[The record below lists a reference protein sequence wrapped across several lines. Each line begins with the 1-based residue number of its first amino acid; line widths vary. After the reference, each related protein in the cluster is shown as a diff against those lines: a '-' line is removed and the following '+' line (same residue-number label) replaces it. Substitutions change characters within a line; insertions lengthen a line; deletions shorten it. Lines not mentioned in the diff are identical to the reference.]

1 MEKEDKI
8 TTNSIPPLGAR
19 GLNQVPPSGVRG
31 LIKVCGMRDSAN
43 IQELAVLKPDLIGF
57 IFYEKS
63 KRYAANHL
71 DINILNQ
78 IPVTIKKVGVFVNE
92 SEENIL
98 KIIEK
103 YKLDFVQLHG
113 EEPVE
118 FCKKLQLN
126 NIKIIKAFS
135 IDEQFDFEEVKSFN
149 GFADYFLFD
158 TKTQLKGGS
167 GQTFDW
173 SVLEKYHGPT
183 PFLLAGGIDETN
195 FEKAKNIKNKYLL
208 GLDLNSKF
216 EIEPGLKD
224 IEKLKSTL
232 NS

>member
-1 MEKEDKI
+1 MIENI
-8 TTNSIPPLGAR
+8 NNSTNRSSPLYWRGAR
-19 GLNQVPPSGVRG
+19 GEVK
-31 LIKVCGMRDSAN
+31 IKVCGMRDSAN
-43 IQELAVLKPDLIGF
+43 IQDLAVLKPNFMGF

-78 IPVTIKKVGVFVNE
+78 IPAIIKKVGVFVNE

-98 KIIEK
+98 IIVEK
-103 YKLDFVQLHG
+103 YKLNYVQLHG
-113 EEPVE
+113 EESVE
-118 FCKKLQLN
+118 FCKNLRLN

-135 IDEQFDFEEVKSFN
+135 VDEQFDFEEVKPYVSL
-149 GFADYFLFD
+149 ADYFLFD
-158 TKTQLKGGS
+158 TKTPLKGGS

-195 FEKAKNIKNKYLL
+195 FEDALALKNKFLI